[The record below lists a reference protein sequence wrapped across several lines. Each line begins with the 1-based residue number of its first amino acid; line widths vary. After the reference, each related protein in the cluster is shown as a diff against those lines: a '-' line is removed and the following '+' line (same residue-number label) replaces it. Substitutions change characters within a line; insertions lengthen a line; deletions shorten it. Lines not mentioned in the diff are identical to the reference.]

1 MAADSKLRPLPAS
14 ARLALSLLLLVNLG
28 GYAASGLH
36 VLEHHG
42 DRDGRPG
49 LTLDDLT
56 GAYHGIRTRAPLR
69 AALEAGHPGEVEG
82 AAPLPADKRALLLRW
97 LGGDRISED
106 YDNLDLGAAAPSE
119 VLAAHCLSCHKRASE
134 SAGKR
139 LPLEFFDDVKAI
151 AFSRDVP
158 PTDAKILLASTHAHA
173 IALATTTLV
182 LCAFVLL
189 TGFAAALR
197 GGLCLAAALGLTL
210 DLAAWW
216 LARGSAAFVPLI
228 AGGGALHALA
238 VAVMSLVVL
247 VDLWRRWR
255 DPASAA

>member
-1 MAADSKLRPLPAS
+1 MQGDSKLRPLPGS

-42 DRDGRPG
+42 NRDGRPG
-49 LTLDDLT
+49 LTLDDVT

-69 AALEAGHPGEVEG
+69 AALEAGHPDGVED
-82 AAPLPADKRALLLRW
+82 AAPLPAEKRALLLKW
-97 LGGDRISED
+97 LAGDRISED

-119 VLAAHCLSCHKRASE
+119 VLAAHCLQCHKRAST
-134 SAGKR
+134 SKGQR
-139 LPLEFFDDVKAI
+139 LPLEFFDDVKAV

-158 PTDAKILLASTHAHA
+158 PTDSKILLASTHTHA

-182 LCAFVLL
+182 LSALVLL
-189 TGFAAALR
+189 TGFGASLR
-197 GGLCLAAALGLTL
+197 GALCLAAALGLSV
-210 DLAAWW
+210 DIAAWW

-228 AGGGALHALA
+228 VGAGALHT
-238 VAVMSLVVL
+238 VAVLVMSVVVL
-247 VDLWRRWR
+247 VDLWRPRR
-255 DPASAA
+255 E